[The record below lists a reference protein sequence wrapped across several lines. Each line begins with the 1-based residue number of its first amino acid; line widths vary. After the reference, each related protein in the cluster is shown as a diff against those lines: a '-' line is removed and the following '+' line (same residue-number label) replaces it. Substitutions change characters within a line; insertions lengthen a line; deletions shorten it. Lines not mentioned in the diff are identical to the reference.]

1 MKITCLVNKFPK
13 LSETF
18 VLGQI
23 TGLIDRG
30 HDVEIIS
37 LTKPTEEIAH
47 EDVNKYGLLQK
58 THYINKSPSSLGFEL
73 NERIVSLLMFTD
85 LIHAH
90 FVAIPAEWAQ
100 NISKMF
106 NIPFIITAHAYD
118 IFINPEPDSLKKKF
132 LNTTKIITISEY
144 NENYLLELLGEE
156 FKSKIEVI
164 RCGINLEDFK
174 YLEREPGK
182 VVKIIIVGRLV
193 EKKGISY
200 AIDAFSKVLA
210 EHQNTELRIIGDG
223 PLKDEI
229 SGKIAEQ
236 NLGDKIVMLGEQ
248 TKSAVIHEMMEADI
262 FFLPSL
268 TAENGDREGIPVS
281 IIEAQATGLPVVSTV
296 HTGIPEAVTEGE
308 SGFLVPEKDTD
319 AMAERLDTLIAN
331 PELRIEMGKTGR
343 SHVEK
348 YFDQQRE
355 LDQLE
360 ELFKNVITYN
370 KLISDMPEKQL
381 NTIKQRAKLVGD
393 LLNKLDIEIQD
404 KIKEIRGKDKE
415 IRGKDREA
423 NRKNKDLKKKDEE
436 LKLKQHELQ
445 VKEKDI
451 QNLKRELSELKNTL
465 GYKVHKKA
473 SNVLENLKSQIKKK

>member
-1 MKITCLVNKFPK
+1 MQITYLVSQFPK

-90 FVAIPAEWAQ
+90 FVATPADWAQ
-100 NISKMF
+100 TISTMF

-118 IFINPEPDSLKKKF
+118 IFIDPEPDILKKKF
-132 LNTTKIITISEY
+132 DQSTKVITISEY
-144 NENYLLELLGEE
+144 NEHFLLELLGRDL
-156 FKSKIEVI
+156 SDKIEVI
-164 RCGINLEDFK
+164 RCGIDLEDFP
-174 YLEREPGK
+174 YVERKPGK
-182 VVKIIIVGRLV
+182 TVKILTVGRLV
-193 EKKGISY
+193 EKKGITY
-200 AIDAFSKVLA
+200 AIEAFSKIQ
-210 EHQNTELRIIGDG
+210 ERHQNTELRIIGDG

-229 SGKIAEQ
+229 SGRIAE
-236 NLGDKIVMLGEQ
+236 LKLEDKIVMLGEQ
-248 TKSAVIHEMMEADI
+248 TKLAVIHEMMGADI

-281 IIEAQATGLPVVSTV
+281 IIEAQATGLPVASTV
-296 HTGIPEAVTEGE
+296 HSGIPEAVVEGK
-308 SGFLVPEKDTD
+308 SGFLVPEKDTE
-319 AMAERLDTLIAN
+319 AMAERLITLITN

-360 ELFKNVITYN
+360 ELFKNTITYN
-370 KLISDMPEKQL
+370 KLLSDMPETQL

-393 LLNKLDIEIQD
+393 LLSKLDS
-404 KIKEIRGKDKE
+404 EIRGNKKIIKQKENEIKQNVKE
-415 IRGKDREA
+415 IKSKDNEIKQ
-423 NRKNKDLKKKDEE
+423 KNEE
-436 LKLKQHELQ
+436 IYKLQTHL
-445 VKEKDI
+445 DYI
-451 QNLKRELSELKNTL
+451 QSTTA
-465 GYKVHKKA
+465 YKIYMECAGV
-473 SNVLENLKSQIKKK
+473 VDRIKKLIGTILPK